1 MVAVSLITH
10 GDRDLAIEE
19 HFVEVLYPSNILVRM
34 KKTLLTPLDYYIIL
48 GRIKPKIPKPFILS
62 SIGLGVIVDKG
73 FNISSNVVGKYV
85 LLGPTCNDKLFT
97 YGISGLARTY
107 VSVPINCVT
116 ILPSE
121 YAVTEILAA
130 PIVSKITNILKS
142 LTTNAIVRFD
152 HCLCDI
158 LTSVLSSL
166 NIPFSR
172 IGKSALKIKH
182 VEEDIEK
189 VEINISFKQLK
200 DAKSAKVW
208 NISCLS
214 NATFNETVLEFFKT
228 LNFRK
233 TFMEIDVDHV
243 NIEALKKLQE
253 KLIVIVF

>member
-19 HFVEVLYPSNILVRM
+19 HFIEILYPSNILVRVRR
-34 KKTLLTPLDYYIIL
+34 TLLTPLDFYIVL
-48 GRIKPKIPKPFILS
+48 GRIKPKLPKPFILS

-97 YGISGLARTY
+97 YDISGLARTY
-107 VSVPINCVT
+107 VSVPIDCVT

-158 LTSVLSSL
+158 LTNVLNSL

-172 IGKSALKIKH
+172 IGRSALEIKYTR
-182 VEEDIEK
+182 ENIEK

-208 NISCLS
+208 NVSCLS

-228 LNFRK
+228 LNFK
-233 TFMEIDVDHV
+233 KAFVEIDVNHV
-243 NIEALKKLQE
+243 NIGVLKKLQE